1 MVGALDAGAG
11 YMLDVAQNPRK
22 LVLVRDWKDT
32 LTTVKS
38 SRRLRGGAKKGKMA
52 HESEVLFDDCQV
64 NEVGFGH
71 IVVWCFRLFEGSQFN
86 CSAIATITADDGCQ
100 YASAVV
106 N

>member
-1 MVGALDAGAG
+1 MDGNDL
-11 YMLDVAQNPRK
+11 YPRK

-38 SRRLRGGAKKGKMA
+38 LRGLRGGAKKGKMA
-52 HESEVLFDDCQV
+52 PENMVNFDDCQV

-71 IVVWCFRLFEGSQFN
+71 IVVWCFRLFEGSPLN
-86 CSAIATITADDGCQ
+86 CSAIATITTEDGCQ

>member
-1 MVGALDAGAG
+1 MGSPGP
-11 YMLDVAQNPRK
+11 YKMLNPRK
-22 LVLVRDWKDT
+22 LVVVRDWKDT

-38 SRRLRGGAKKGKMA
+38 PRRLRGGAKKEAFVTRKRRD
-52 HESEVLFDDCQV
+52 FDDGQV
-64 NEVGFGH
+64 NEVGFGP
-71 IVVWCFRLFEGSQFN
+71 IVVWCFRLFEGSPLN